1 MGYGSRAL
9 QQLTEY
15 FEGKLLD
22 IEAVEAAEQETYSN
36 GQRHDDVNGNDDLV
50 TEKLAPRTKLPPLL
64 VPLSESRPEP
74 LHWIGTSF
82 GLTPELFR
90 FWFKDGYR
98 PLYVRQTPNELTGEH
113 STVLLKPVK
122 SIRSERNPESGW
134 LDSFSKDFTRRV
146 VNLLSYQFSSLST
159 SLALNLLNHRRDNMT
174 DVDKNS
180 VVDLVRM
187 NFLPHD
193 LKRLDAYS
201 RNLVDHHLIR
211 DLIPTIA
218 KLYFTKSVDIS
229 LSQVQAAVRSVPF
242 SLSLIRIT
250 RK

>member
-36 GQRHDDVNGNDDLV
+36 GQRHDDMNGNNDLV

-64 VPLSESRPEP
+64 VPLSEKRPEP

-113 STVLLKPVK
+113 STVLLKP
-122 SIRSERNPESGW
+122 I
-134 LDSFSKDFTRRV
+134 L
-146 VNLLSYQFSSLST
+146 
-159 SLALNLLNHRRDNMT
+159 HRIG
-174 DVDKNS
+174 
-180 VVDLVRM
+180 
-187 NFLPHD
+187 
-193 LKRLDAYS
+193 Y
-201 RNLVDHHLIR
+201 
-211 DLIPTIA
+211 
-218 KLYFTKSVDIS
+218 
-229 LSQVQAAVRSVPF
+229 PF
-242 SLSLIRIT
+242 S
-250 RK
+250 